1 LLVAEVGAIGPHA
14 FMSSLNAFSHLNLSE
29 RYLFFMSIKINIDKA
44 DNIDKVLRR
53 FKKMCEKEGLIK
65 EIKKKQYYEKPCQ
78 KKRRE
83 YLKRKRRHQKLLNL
97 MKQGIQKK
105 KKRF

>member
-1 LLVAEVGAIGPHA
+1 
-14 FMSSLNAFSHLNLSE
+14 
-29 RYLFFMSIKINIDKA
+29 MSIKINVEKG

-78 KKRRE
+78 KRRRE
-83 YLKRKRRHQKLLNL
+83 YLKRKRRHLKMLNL
-97 MKQGIQKK
+97 MRQTKK
-105 KKRF
+105 KKK

>member
-1 LLVAEVGAIGPHA
+1 
-14 FMSSLNAFSHLNLSE
+14 
-29 RYLFFMSIKINIDKA
+29 MSIKINVEKG

-78 KKRRE
+78 KRRRE
-83 YLKRKRRHQKLLNL
+83 YLKRKRRHLKMLNL
-97 MKQGIQKK
+97 MRQTKK
-105 KKRF
+105 KKR

>member
-1 LLVAEVGAIGPHA
+1 
-14 FMSSLNAFSHLNLSE
+14 
-29 RYLFFMSIKINIDKA
+29 MSIRINIDKS

-78 KKRRE
+78 KRRRE
-83 YLKRKRRHQKLLNL
+83 YLKRKRRHLKLMNM
-97 MKQGIQKK
+97 MKHGAPKR
-105 KKRF
+105 KKRRI

>member
-1 LLVAEVGAIGPHA
+1 
-14 FMSSLNAFSHLNLSE
+14 
-29 RYLFFMSIKINIDKA
+29 MSIKIAIERS

-78 KKRRE
+78 KRRRE
-83 YLKRKRRHQKLLNL
+83 YLKRKRRHVKMLTMIKMGVQR
-97 MKQGIQKK
+97 
-105 KKRF
+105 KRKARRSTLDRKSVV

>member
-1 LLVAEVGAIGPHA
+1 
-14 FMSSLNAFSHLNLSE
+14 
-29 RYLFFMSIKINIDKA
+29 MSIKINVDKG

-78 KKRRE
+78 KRRRE
-83 YLKRKRRHQKLLNL
+83 FLKRKRRHLKMLN
-97 MKQGIQKK
+97 MMNQTK
-105 KKRF
+105 KKRK

>member
-1 LLVAEVGAIGPHA
+1 
-14 FMSSLNAFSHLNLSE
+14 
-29 RYLFFMSIKINIDKA
+29 MSIKIAIDKS
-44 DNIDKVLRR
+44 DQIDKVLRR

-83 YLKRKRRHQKLLNL
+83 YLKRKRRHLKMMVM
-97 MKQGIQKK
+97 MKTGVP
-105 KKRF
+105 KKRKNSKFANAQ

>member
-1 LLVAEVGAIGPHA
+1 
-14 FMSSLNAFSHLNLSE
+14 
-29 RYLFFMSIKINIDKA
+29 MSIKIAIERS

-78 KKRRE
+78 KRRRE
-83 YLKRKRRHQKLLNL
+83 YLK
-97 MKQGIQKK
+97 
-105 KKRF
+105 